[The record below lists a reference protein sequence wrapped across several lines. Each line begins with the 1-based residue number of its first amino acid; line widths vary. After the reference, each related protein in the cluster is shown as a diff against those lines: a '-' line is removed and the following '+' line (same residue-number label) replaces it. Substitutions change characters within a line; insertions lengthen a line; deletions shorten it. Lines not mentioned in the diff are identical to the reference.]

1 MTRPVEDARKLGLII
16 AEKRKDDGLTQ
27 VRLAALSGVGVRFV
41 GELERGKPT
50 VRLDK
55 LFKVLDGLGLYLAVK
70 KRGE

>member
-1 MTRPVEDARKLGLII
+1 MTQPVEDTRKIGRII
-16 AEKRKDDGLTQ
+16 SEKRKADGLTQ
-27 VRLAALSGVGVRFV
+27 ARLAALSGVGVRFV

-55 LFKVLDGLGLYLAVK
+55 LFKVLHGLGLYLDVK